1 MAETSRRAFFKH
13 GLKKI
18 SKTAVSYADQKAK
31 KNAAL
36 WFRPP
41 FAVDELDFILLC
53 SRCNDCIQACPHQ
66 VLFPLPAKYGAT
78 VVNTPVMDLLNKA
91 CHLCKDWP
99 CVTTCTTKALAFPE
113 MAENEENSE
122 DNENLPEYP
131 PPKLAQAQ
139 IMQQQCLPYQGPE
152 CGACRSACP
161 VPGALQWDMTRPL
174 INTEK
179 CCGCALCR
187 DACITQPAAIKIF
200 HLSSKETT

>member
-1 MAETSRRAFFKH
+1 MADASRRAFFKH

-18 SKTAVSYADQKAK
+18 SQTAVSYADKK
-31 KNAAL
+31 VNKNAAL

-53 SRCNDCIQACPHQ
+53 TRCNDCVQACPHQ
-66 VLFPLPAKYGAT
+66 VIFPLPAKYGAT

-91 CHLCKDWP
+91 CHLCPDWP
-99 CVTTCTTKALAFPE
+99 CVTACESKALAFPE
-113 MAENEENSE
+113 VAQDDIEDSE
-122 DNENLPEYP
+122 KQPEYT

-139 IMQQQCLPYQGPE
+139 ILQQQCLPYQGPE

-161 VPGALQWDMTRPL
+161 VPGALQWDMTRPI
-174 INTEK
+174 INLEQ

-187 DACITQPAAIKIF
+187 DACITQPAAIKIS
-200 HLSSKETT
+200 HLTNKAIT